1 MVLAK
6 TGSRIKA
13 DIAQKKSKA
22 SALPFSSVDLFADV
36 RSP

>member
-6 TGSRIKA
+6 IGSRTKA
-13 DIAQKKSKA
+13 DIAKKKSKA